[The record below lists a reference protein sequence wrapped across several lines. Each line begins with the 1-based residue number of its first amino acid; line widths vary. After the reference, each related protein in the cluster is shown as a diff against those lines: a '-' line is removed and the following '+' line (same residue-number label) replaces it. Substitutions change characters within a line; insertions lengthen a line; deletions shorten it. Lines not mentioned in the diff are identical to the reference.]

1 MIGSILDAIYRGD
14 LRLPGA
20 PPDLVQCIA
29 RALVRR
35 AQSSL
40 GVAQTLGGHVAAQ
53 AHLAFVSGLHLALL
67 CAGGVAMLAAV
78 AVAIALAPVAVNA
91 NESPVTLSGSPS

>member
-1 MIGSILDAIYRGD
+1 VIGSILDAIYRGD

-20 PPDLVQCIA
+20 PP
-29 RALVRR
+29 ALVRR

-67 CAGGVAMLAAV
+67 CAGGVAMLATV